1 MNFFSEEQA
10 AELRELMFES
20 SEELLQSLNEAG
32 LELEKN
38 PADAESMRRVRRAV
52 HTLKGDSAACG
63 FHELSELAHE
73 LENLLTPQLVESA
86 PASLAELVLTA
97 ADTFHAVLAA
107 YRGKMQPPSG
117 AALRAQ
123 LQRLVHSPAAPQAAA
138 PLAFRSDW
146 TEYEQL
152 AIREAM
158 QQGNSIFNVSLAIDP
173 ANQMRAAAVQMIR
186 SALQQSGKIL
196 AIRPQD
202 DAAAEPAF
210 QVQAVLSSTLTRE
223 AIVQHC
229 QIPAVVAAIALEPA
243 HLAAEPPAK
252 SPVTQDALGVL
263 LESEAEAVAAES
275 FETPGH
281 EAPLA
286 QSQLVT
292 GAGSAD
298 NILRVDSARIDEV
311 LNLVGELIIGKS
323 MLHRAVQEFES
334 RFPKDP
340 LRIRLSDSLSFQT
353 RVLDELQ
360 KSVLKVRMVPV
371 EQLFR
376 RVPRIVRDV
385 AKVCGHEVDVEISG
399 QNTDLDKGILDALAE
414 PLSHL
419 VRNAVDHGIEPRDER
434 IAAGKSPRG
443 TIRLNAYHRGNQVVI
458 EISDD
463 GRGINR
469 EKTLRRAIEGGFLR
483 AAEAEHMSDAEIV
496 NLIFLPGF
504 TTTERVTEVSG
515 RGIGMDVVAGVLE
528 RLKGTV
534 TVDSQPGRNST
545 FQLRVPLTLASVASL
560 LFRSGARTYA
570 IELCSVAEIARVDA
584 RDIHIVQNREI
595 IELRKQI
602 LPLVRL
608 EPLAKRAP
616 GEPRAI
622 DAAAKSN
629 KLFLLVVNYGE
640 RKFGLVVDGL
650 IGEEDLVIKALDGS
664 FVNSDLLSGASIL
677 GDGTVVLVLNISAVF
692 GKAAKSALLR
702 ATA

>member
-1 MNFFSEEQA
+1 VNFFSEEQA

-20 SEELLQSLNEAG
+20 SEEILQSLNEAG

-73 LENLLTPQLVESA
+73 LENMLTPQLVESA
-86 PASLAELVLTA
+86 PASLAEVVLTA

-117 AALRAQ
+117 DALRDQ
-123 LQRLVHSPAAPQAAA
+123 LKRLIEAPAAPRTAQ
-138 PLAFRSDW
+138 LAFRTDW
-146 TEYEQL
+146 TEYEQRV
-152 AIREAM
+152 IHEATR
-158 QQGNSIFNVSLAIDP
+158 QGGSIYNISLAIDP
-173 ANQMRAAAVQMIR
+173 ANQMQAAAVQLIR
-186 SALQQSGKIL
+186 TALQQCGTIL
-196 AIRPQD
+196 AIRPQPD
-202 DAAAEPAF
+202 VAEPAS
-210 QVQAVLSSTLTRE
+210 QVQAVISSSLARE
-223 AIVQHC
+223 AIVQRC
-229 QIPAVVAAIALEPA
+229 QIPAVVAALAIEPA
-243 HLAAEPPAK
+243 QLAAAPR
-252 SPVTQDALGVL
+252 VTQDALGIL
-263 LESEAEAVAAES
+263 LESEAEAVAAENS
-275 FETPGH
+275 EVAGH
-281 EAPLA
+281 DAPQA
-286 QSQLVT
+286 PSQLLT
-292 GAGSAD
+292 GASSAE
-298 NILRVDSARIDEV
+298 NILRVDSTRIDEV
-311 LNLVGELIIGKS
+311 LNLVGELIICKS
-323 MLHRAVQEFES
+323 MLHRAIQEFDS

-340 LRIRLSDSLSFQT
+340 LRVKLADNLSFQT
-353 RVLDELQ
+353 RVLGELQ

-419 VRNAVDHGIEPRDER
+419 VRNAVDHGIEPPADRA
-434 IAAGKSPRG
+434 AAGKPPRG

-469 EKTLRRAIEGGFLR
+469 EKTLRRAIAGGFLR
-483 AAEAEHMSDAEIV
+483 AADAEHLSDSEIV

-515 RGIGMDVVAGVLE
+515 RGIGMDVVVNVLE

-534 TVDSQPGRNST
+534 TVESLPGQRTT

-560 LFRSGARTYA
+560 LFRSGERVYA

-584 RDIHIVQNREI
+584 REIHIVQNREI
-595 IELRKQI
+595 LELRKQI

-608 EPLAKRAP
+608 EPRAKNAL
-616 GEPRAI
+616 GEPRAT
-622 DAAAKSN
+622 DASPKSN
-629 KLFLLVVNYGE
+629 KLFLLVVNHGD
-640 RKFGLVVDGL
+640 RKFGLVVDSL
-650 IGEEDLVIKALDGS
+650 MGEEDLVIKALDGG

-677 GDGTVVLVLNISAVF
+677 GDGTVVLVLNVAAVV
-692 GKAAKSALLR
+692 GKAAKSTLLR

>member
-63 FHELSELAHE
+63 FQELSELAHE
-73 LENLLTPQLVESA
+73 LEDMLTPQLVESA
-86 PASLAELVLTA
+86 PAALAEVVLTA
-97 ADTFHAVLAA
+97 ADTFHAMLAA

-117 AALRAQ
+117 GALRAQ
-123 LQRLVHSPAAPQAAA
+123 LKRLIETPAAPQTAA
-138 PLAFRSDW
+138 PLEFRTDW
-146 TEYEQL
+146 TEYEQR
-152 AIREAM
+152 AIRDAV
-158 QQGNSIFNVSLAIDP
+158 QRGNSVFNVCLAIDP
-173 ANQMRAAAVQMIR
+173 ANQMRAAAVQIIR
-186 SALQQSGKIL
+186 TALQQSGTIL

-202 DAAAEPAF
+202 AAAAEPAS
-210 QVQAVLSSTLTRE
+210 QVQAVISSVHSRE
-223 AIVQHC
+223 AIVHRC
-229 QIPAVVAAIALEPA
+229 RIPAVVAAIAVEPVQIA
-243 HLAAEPPAK
+243 VAPQVK
-252 SPVTQDALGVL
+252 QDVLGIL
-263 LESEAEAVAAES
+263 LESEAEAVAAENC
-275 FETPGH
+275 ETSSRDALHGQ
-281 EAPLA
+281 A
-286 QSQLVT
+286 QVLT
-292 GAGSAD
+292 GAAAAE
-298 NILRVDSARIDEV
+298 NILRVDSTRIDEV

-323 MLHRAVQEFES
+323 MLHRTIQEFES

-340 LRIRLSDSLSFQT
+340 LRAQLADGLSFQT

-360 KSVLKVRMVPV
+360 KAVLKIRMVPV

-385 AKVCGHEVDVEISG
+385 AKACGHEVDVEASG

-419 VRNAVDHGIEPRDER
+419 VRNAVDHGIEPSAER
-434 IAAGKSPRG
+434 IAAGKPPRG
-443 TIRLNAYHRGNQVVI
+443 TIRLNAFHRGNQVVL

-463 GRGINR
+463 GRGIDR
-469 EKTLRRAIEGGFLR
+469 EKTLRRAIEGGFLKP
-483 AAEAEHMSDAEIV
+483 AEAEHLSDAEIV

-504 TTTERVTEVSG
+504 TTSDQVTEVSG
-515 RGIGMDVVAGVLE
+515 RGIGMDVVVGVLE

-534 TVDSQPGRNST
+534 TVESQLGKSTT
-545 FQLRVPLTLASVASL
+545 FQLRVPLTLASVSSL
-560 LFRSGARTYA
+560 LFRSGDRTYA

-584 RDIHIVQNREI
+584 REIHIVQNREI

-602 LPLVRL
+602 LPVLRL
-608 EPLAKRAP
+608 EPFAVNAL
-616 GEPRAI
+616 GEPRKTRAPQQ
-622 DAAAKSN
+622 SN
-629 KLFLLVVNYGE
+629 KLFMLVVSHGD
-640 RKFGLVVDGL
+640 RKFGLVVDSL
-650 IGEEDLVIKALDGS
+650 LGEEDLVIKALDGG

-677 GDGTVVLVLNISAVF
+677 GDGTVVLVLNVAAVV
-692 GKAAKSALLR
+692 GKAANSSLRR